1 MRCLHQDKEK
11 DAMDKETAI
20 ADRQIEAAEALAA
33 ALAKSSII
41 LCRSSP
47 ESRRVEIIFPELEDA
62 QTFHREALAAWEAA
76 KGAK

>member
-1 MRCLHQDKEK
+1 
-11 DAMDKETAI
+11 MDKETAI